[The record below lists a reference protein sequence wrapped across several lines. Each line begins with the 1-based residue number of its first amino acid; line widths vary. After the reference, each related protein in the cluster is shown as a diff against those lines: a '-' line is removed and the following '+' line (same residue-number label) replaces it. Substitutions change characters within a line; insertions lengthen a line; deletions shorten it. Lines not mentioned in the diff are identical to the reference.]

1 MPESLWVARLLI
13 SQATRAKLASKH
25 DLDADDVLDAILCV
39 EGLSGSWDDDSDR
52 GLRAIVETS
61 IRGITVIVVL
71 YPVDDPIGDAYALG
85 SAYPRW
91 R

>member
-1 MPESLWVARLLI
+1 VPKSLWVAKLLI

-39 EGLSGSWDDDSDR
+39 EGLSASWDADADR
-52 GLRAIVETS
+52 GLRAVVETR
-61 IRGITVIVVL
+61 IRGVTVIAVL

-85 SAYPRW
+85 SAYPR
-91 R
+91 

>member
-1 MPESLWVARLLI
+1 VPESLWVARLYVSPLV
-13 SQATRAKLASKH
+13 RAKLASKH
-25 DLDADDVLDAILCV
+25 DLDAEDVLDAILCV
-39 EGLSGSWDDDSDR
+39 EGLSGYWDDDPVR
-52 GLRAIVETS
+52 GLRAIVETN
-61 IRGITVIVVL
+61 IRSLTVIVVL